1 MSTTNRWILT
11 EDGPGVDPTGFS
23 KGDAPVMMRKCATR
37 LDACSQGAR
46 SSKLWMA
53 YAPIAAQA
61 KITATGNG
69 SGSDYIKIGNITI
82 TLEASGANLTNQ
94 VNVGNPTAGT
104 SVSAAAAATTGTF
117 SFFVNMNG
125 DGKQLITVTS
135 TTGAGMATNIQSA
148 IRALTANTSYNAV
161 AYSSATCSYGSTQY
175 TITSGKAGSISSVV
189 VTPQYD
195 GAKTLSLGIIGGGT
209 ETVGNAGLC
218 DNLAALI
225 NTSTNAWA
233 GMITAKSYGT
243 LLILTSAIPGTI
255 GNGLQA
261 SIDSCTALALT
272 QAFGV
277 TTAGTEGTAYT
288 FNQGI

>member
-1 MSTTNRWILT
+1 MSTMNRWILT
-11 EDGPGVDPTGFS
+11 EDGNGVDPTGFS
-23 KGDAPVMMRKCATR
+23 KGDSPTMMRKCATK
-37 LDACSQGAR
+37 LDACAQGTRA
-46 SSKLWMA
+46 SKLWMA

-69 SGSDYIKIGNITI
+69 SGSDYLTIGNTRI
-82 TLEASGANLTNQ
+82 TLEASGANLTTQ

-117 SFFVNMNG
+117 SFFVNING
-125 DGKQLITVTS
+125 DGPQLITVTS
-135 TTGAGMATNIQSA
+135 TTGAGMATAIQTA
-148 IRALTANTSYNAV
+148 LQALTANTSYNAV

-209 ETVGNAGLC
+209 ETTGNAGLC
-218 DNLAALI
+218 DNLASLI

-233 GMITAKSYGT
+233 GMVTAKSYGT

-261 SIDSCTALALT
+261 KIDSCTALTLT
-272 QAFGV
+272 TAFGAE
-277 TTAGTEGTAYT
+277 TAGTEGTSYT
-288 FNQGI
+288 FKLGI